1 MQDDSRR
8 SNKDRSSAM
17 RQALMVAARHLF
29 TEKGFATTGTPDIVA
44 AAGVTRGALYHHF
57 ADKEALFAA
66 VVRAEAEAV
75 AKAVRQAELPAD
87 PRLALKAGGQVWLTA
102 MQEPGRA
109 RLLLVD
115 GPAVLGRAAMD
126 ALDAETGGQT
136 LAEGLAALRPGEPVR
151 ELAALLSAAFDRAAL
166 AMASGDAPEPW
177 VQALGGLIDNL
188 SAAA

>member
-1 MQDDSRR
+1 MQDNFRR
-8 SNKDRSSAM
+8 SNKDRSATM
-17 RQALMVAARHLF
+17 RQALMDAARLLF
-29 TEKGFATTGTPDIVA
+29 TQKGFAATATPEIVA

-75 AKAVRQAELPAD
+75 ANAVRKAELPSEPQEAI
-87 PRLALKAGGQVWLTA
+87 KAGGQIWLAA
-102 MQEPGRA
+102 MQEPGRV

-136 LAEGLAALRPGEPVR
+136 LAEGLVALRPGQPVR

-166 AMASGDAPEPW
+166 AISAGETPDAW
-177 VQALGGLIDNL
+177 VQALCGLIDDL
-188 SAAA
+188 SGRG